1 MRKYFIRTS
10 KKSGSTTLYFQLRSE
25 KHSFKMSAVN
35 SRISVDI
42 QKWSKASGGVKDWQ
56 KYAATDEGKKV
67 VEKINKLEDAI
78 SLLFESDGVTPED
91 VNTMIK
97 EITTDEA
104 KTAKKE
110 RDAHK
115 KAEAEAAK
123 GEILNYFQYFY
134 EGIKSGAILM
144 KNGKRY
150 GDSTIVVY
158 NTFGGFLMEWLNDTP
173 HLTFD
178 ELREE
183 NAAQFRA
190 LMNEKGL
197 MANTKNKLT
206 NCMRHL
212 CNYAASQGIIKTIAP
227 TKIWSGTE
235 VEDTE
240 KRMEVYVTDSELDA
254 LYLCKVEDAELQAAK
269 DLFVFGTLIG
279 QRFSDFNDIEPE
291 NFIEDDGDIY
301 LNLTQKKT
309 GNEVVIAID
318 DDRAVEI
325 AKRYNYSLPTI
336 GHQRMNVLIK
346 RLFHSISEAV
356 PSLSEWIITTLS
368 SREIEAEAHY
378 QELCNKKRNGETLS
392 ENDRKTLNKLSA
404 AARELGG
411 QFGQIYKRDKKN
423 RVIKPKWSLISTHTA
438 RRSFVTNA
446 IQEGTLERHE
456 IMSVTGHKNER
467 VFSQY
472 DKTEKLMRA
481 KQIAAKKAAAKS
493 KPDAKKVRMRKA
505 N

>member
-10 KKSGSTTLYFQLRSE
+10 KTSGKATLYFQLKSD
-25 KHSFKMSAVN
+25 KHSFKMGTVN

-42 QKWSKASGGVKDWQ
+42 AAWGKASETVKEWQ
-56 KYAATDEGKKV
+56 KYAATDDGKKV
-67 VEKINKLEDAI
+67 VEQINKLEDAI
-78 SLLFESDGVTPED
+78 NLLLDGDDVTPED
-91 VNTMIK
+91 VNALIK
-97 EITTDEA
+97 DITTDDA
-104 KTAKKE
+104 KVAKKE
-110 RDAHK
+110 RDARK
-115 KAEAEAAK
+115 KAEADAAK

-158 NTFGGFLMEWLNDTP
+158 NTFGGFLGEWLSDTP

-178 ELREE
+178 ELRED
-183 NAAQFRA
+183 NAADFRA
-190 LMNEKGL
+190 LMNNKGL

-254 LYLCKVEDAELQAAK
+254 LYLSKVEDTELQAAK
-269 DLFVFGTLIG
+269 DLFVFGTIVG
-279 QRFSDFNDIEPE
+279 QRFSDFNDITPE

-301 LNLTQKKT
+301 LTLTQKKT
-309 GNEVVIAID
+309 GNDVVVALD

-325 AKRYNYSLPTI
+325 AKRYNYALPTI

-346 RLFHSISEAV
+346 RLFHNIAAAV
-356 PSLSEWIITTLS
+356 PSLDEWIITTLS

-378 QELCNKKRNGETLS
+378 QELCDRKRNGETLS
-392 ENDRKTLNKLSA
+392 ENDRKTLSKLSA
-404 AARELGG
+404 AARQLGG

-423 RVIKPKWSLISTHTA
+423 RVIKPKWALISTHTA

-481 KQIAAKKAAAKS
+481 KQIAAKKAAAKG
-493 KPDAKKVRMRKA
+493 KPSAKKVKMRRA

>member
-1 MRKYFIRTS
+1 MWNYKLRTS
-10 KKSGSTTLYFQLRSE
+10 KKSGKATLFFQLRSK
-25 KHSFKMSAVN
+25 KHSINMPFVN
-35 SRISVDI
+35 SGIDVDVISWR
-42 QKWSKASGGVKDWQ
+42 QANTPKKMAEYLK
-56 KYAATDEGKKV
+56 TDEGKKV
-67 VEKINKLEDAI
+67 AEQMSKVEGVIKLLLEGDMVTPDDVRGAI
-78 SLLFESDGVTPED
+78 S
-91 VNTMIK
+91 
-97 EITTDEA
+97 EINTDEA

-110 RDAHK
+110 RDARK

-123 GEILNYFQYFY
+123 GEILNYYNYFY
-134 EGIKSGAILM
+134 DGIKSGAILM
-144 KNGKRY
+144 KNGKKY

-158 NTFGGFLMEWLNDTP
+158 NTFGGFLREWLSDTP

-178 ELREE
+178 ELRDE
-183 NAAQFRA
+183 NAADFRA
-190 LMNEKGL
+190 LMNDKGL

>member
-1 MRKYFIRTS
+1 MWNYKLRTG
-10 KKSGSTTLYFQLRSE
+10 KKSGKATLFFQLRSK
-25 KHSFKMSAVN
+25 KHALNMPFVN
-35 SRISVDI
+35 SGIEVDV
-42 QKWSKASGGVKDWQ
+42 KSWSDANTPKKMAEYLK
-56 KYAATDEGKKV
+56 TDDGKKV
-67 VEKINKLEDAI
+67 AEQMSKVEGVIKL
-78 SLLFESDGVTPED
+78 LLDGDTVTPDD
-91 VNTMIK
+91 VKAAIRD
-97 EITTDEA
+97 ITTDDA
-104 KTAKKE
+104 KVAKKE
-110 RDAHK
+110 RDARK
-115 KAEAEAAK
+115 KAEADAAK
-123 GEILNYFQYFY
+123 REILNYFSYFF

-158 NTFGGFLMEWLNDTP
+158 NTFGRFLSEWLNDTP
-173 HLTFD
+173 HLMFD

-190 LMNEKGL
+190 LMESKGM

-227 TKIWSGTE
+227 TKIWSSTE
-235 VEDTE
+235 VEDDE

-279 QRFSDFNDIEPE
+279 QRFSDFNDIQPD
-291 NFIEDDGDIY
+291 NFIEEDGDIY
-301 LNLTQKKT
+301 LTLRQKKT
-309 GNEVVIAID
+309 GADVVIALD
-318 DDRAVEI
+318 DEKAIEI
-325 AKRYNYSLPTI
+325 AKRYNYALPNV

-346 RLFHSISEAV
+346 RLFQNISAAV
-356 PSLSEWIITTLS
+356 PSLDEWMITTLS
-368 SREIEAEAHY
+368 SREADAETHY
-378 QELCNKKRNGETLS
+378 QELCNRKRNGETLN
-392 ENDRKTLNKLSA
+392 ENDRKTLSKLSA
-404 AARELGG
+404 AARQYGG
-411 QFGQIYKRDKKN
+411 EFGQIYRRDKKS
-423 RVIKPKWSLISTHTA
+423 RVIKQKWALISTHTA

-446 IQEGTLERHE
+446 IQDGTLERHE

-467 VFSQY
+467 VFNQY

-481 KQIAAKKAAAKS
+481 KQIAAKKAAAKG
-493 KPDAKKVRMRKA
+493 KPSAKKVRMRRA